1 MKLST
6 DIMRTKHISPWGMH
20 LGHTKGSEKDVVVDS
35 VLVHTLFMFS
45 RLLRY
50 SGIFFFFHASV
61 NPCLSLTGVHYQRQP
76 SYFVLQS
83 LGKLHN

>member
-1 MKLST
+1 MEST
-6 DIMRTKHISPWGMH
+6 DIMRTKHISPWEMH
-20 LGHTKGSEKDVVVDS
+20 VGHPKGSEKDVVVDC
-35 VLVHTLFMFS
+35 VLVHTLFMLS

-50 SGIFFFFHASV
+50 SGIIFFSHVSV

-76 SYFVLQS
+76 SYFILQS